1 MKRIIK
7 LIEIKS
13 TAEVNK
19 LLAKP
24 RYRLYERLV
33 NGDRITY
40 IVAEIKN
47 LSTSE
52 GEQAC

>member
-1 MKRIIK
+1 
-7 LIEIKS
+7 
-13 TAEVNK
+13 
-19 LLAKP
+19 
-24 RYRLYERLV
+24 V